1 MQDRAPIH
9 FPIALTHE
17 VAIGRQ
23 PTERELADLANSGF
37 KSIINVRGA
46 QELDQPISP
55 VEEGR
60 LVERAGMSYLHS
72 PITVADLDDRVAD
85 HFLEILTAI
94 DKPVLVHCENGLR
107 AALLAL
113 MFVACDE
120 KRGGDWV
127 LERAQELGFEVRAPL
142 LRTFARAYVDRNLR
156 IHGFVRRSA

>member
-1 MQDRAPIH
+1 
-9 FPIALTHE
+9 

-23 PTERELADLANSGF
+23 PTEQEIADLAGSGF
-37 KSIINVRGA
+37 KAIVNLRGA
-46 QELDQPISP
+46 QEINQPLSP
-55 VEEGR
+55 VEEGK
-60 LVERAGMSYLHS
+60 LVERAGLAYLHR
-72 PITVADLDDRVAD
+72 PITVADLDDRVVD

-113 MFVACDE
+113 MFVGCND

-127 LERAQELGFEVRAPL
+127 LERAEELGFELRAPL

-156 IHGFVRRSA
+156 VHGILRRSA

>member
-1 MQDRAPIH
+1 MHDRAPTH
-9 FPIALTHE
+9 FPIALNHD

-23 PTERELADLANSGF
+23 PIESEILELANSGF
-37 KSIINVRGA
+37 RAIINLRGA
-46 QELDQPISP
+46 QELNQPLSP

-60 LVERAGMSYLHS
+60 LIEKAGMSYLHR
-72 PITVADLDDRVAD
+72 PITVADLDDRLVD
-85 HFLEILTAI
+85 QFLEILTTI

-113 MFVACDE
+113 MFVGCDD

-127 LERAQELGFEVRAPL
+127 IERAEELGFELRAPL

-156 IHGFVRRSA
+156 IHGIVRRSA